1 MWVSQSNLTYW
12 DSFVLLTMI
21 LLTYRIA
28 MKAYAKNVRI
38 SPKKLRVVAEV
49 IRGMKAEEALKFLK
63 FAPRKGADILYKILH
78 SAVANAENNDNQ
90 KRAELKL
97 DTLIVTKGIV
107 YKRGRPVSRGRM
119 HPILKRTSNVHL
131 ELQVT

>member
-1 MWVSQSNLTYW
+1 
-12 DSFVLLTMI
+12 
-21 LLTYRIA
+21 

-49 IRGMKAEEALKFLK
+49 IRGMKAEDAMKFLK
-63 FAPRKGADILYKILH
+63 FAPRKWADILYKIVH

-90 KRAELKL
+90 KREELKL
-97 DTLIVTKGIV
+97 DTLIITKGIV

-119 HPILKRTSNVHL
+119 HPILKRTSNLHL
-131 ELQVT
+131 ELQVQ